1 MTVFMNKISYRG
13 IFTMAMLSCSFSAY
27 SQLAGSDIQLW
38 EKTNSTLRE
47 ATRCADE
54 NLLNFHCGIKDKLLK
69 KYIKYSKNKSH
80 TLSLVH
86 TAKEDELI
94 WNNADKRVSLSNN
107 SYVRDKNLKELSRR
121 PSIFSFLGNADQK
134 GKADSLKIKFEDQNL
149 YEMIFFTRKAKAMDL
164 NKIHSYLSIK
174 YGISLER
181 GKYYGSDAKVIW
193 DPEKHKEYKYR
204 PTGLGRDD
212 GNELY
217 QKQSTNQADLFLTI
231 GMNTIAR
238 TNFENPTTL
247 DNNNFVMW
255 SDDNKAMSLKAESN
269 LEVLERNWEIDF
281 IGNKIPKTD
290 YKVRILKDAV
300 NPRSLP
306 IAYWMLLKKDNG
318 KIQKIP
324 GVENEKYILFSKVD
338 FLDAFDSGER
348 AYFTFAI
355 GPKDQKNKEPDPRSA
370 SNSGNQYGEK
380 DMSVDFSTINLYP
393 NPVKKDQNFT
403 IVFPEIENLVISIY
417 DGGGRLVK
425 LEKMSSSARSYTD
438 HLSVQSSYL
447 INLTQNGKIIKTF
460 KLIVD

>member
-1 MTVFMNKISYRG
+1 MNKISYRR
-13 IFTMAMLSCSFSAY
+13 ILMTVMLSCSFSAH
-27 SQLAGSDIQLW
+27 SQLVGSDIQMW
-38 EKTNSTLRE
+38 EKTNSSLRE
-47 ATRCADE
+47 ATRCPDE
-54 NLLNFHCGIKDKLLK
+54 NLLNFHCSIKGKLLK

-86 TAKEDELI
+86 ESKEDELI
-94 WNNADKRVSLSNN
+94 WNNADKKISLNNN
-107 SYVRDKNLKELSRR
+107 SYVKDKNLKELKRR

-134 GKADSLKIKFEDQNL
+134 EKVDSLKIKFEDQNL

-174 YGISLER
+174 YGISLEK

-193 DPEKHKEYKYR
+193 DPEKHKDYKYR

-238 TNFENPTTL
+238 TNFENSTPL

-255 SDDNKAMSLKAESN
+255 SDDNKGMSLKTDRD

-290 YKVRILKDAV
+290 YSVRILKETV
-300 NPRSLP
+300 NPKSLP
-306 IAYWMLLKKDNG
+306 IVYWMLLKKDNG
-318 KIQKIP
+318 KIQRIP
-324 GVENEKYILFSKVD
+324 GVENEKYVTFNKVD
-338 FLDAFDSGER
+338 FLDAFDSGDK
-348 AYFTFAI
+348 AYFTFAV
-355 GPKDQKNKEPDPRSA
+355 GPKEQKGKEPDPRSI
-370 SNSGNQYGEK
+370 SNSGNPRGDK
-380 DMSVDFSTINLYP
+380 DLSLDFSTINLYP

-403 IVFPEIENLVISIY
+403 VVFPKMENLVISIY
-417 DGGGRLVK
+417 DGGGKLIK
-425 LEKMSSSARSYTD
+425 LEKISSSVTAFTS
-438 HLSVQSSYL
+438 HLPVQSSYL
-447 INLTQNGKIIKTF
+447 INMTQNGKIIKTF